1 MGLQRGKLQTVE
13 VKQRP
18 QRKQGKGSDQGLEL
32 TVTILQWIN
41 VTIPQWIKVT
51 IPQWINVT
59 MQWLNV
65 GTRFGEAWHERSK
78 GPLVFEA
85 APYTPTEHLLC

>member
-32 TVTILQWIN
+32 DSNNSAVDKCN
-41 VTIPQWIKVT
+41 
-51 IPQWINVT
+51 NST
-59 MQWLNV
+59 MDKSNNSAV
-65 GTRFGEAWHERSK
+65 DKCNNAAVDKCNNAVVKCWHEVW
-78 GPLVFEA
+78 GGVA
-85 APYTPTEHLLC
+85 